1 MTHTHEGRLPLL
13 SQSNFLGKAAT
24 SSKEVYAIKAM
35 WHAGEWPQ
43 VRDTCVCVCVCTG
56 KAILESQT
64 QLSGGKPHLW
74 AWLLTG
80 WTAGEVVLWEGGQ
93 GSWHSQL
100 KPGALFSI
108 NIMCQ
113 ETPQCKLPPIVAR
126 GWIWREGALLQ
137 TGVRL
142 LPQDSP
148 LLNPEV
154 PGKHQSWRQKKKKMC
169 TVTSKVKEK
178 IPFSKTT

>member
-1 MTHTHEGRLPLL
+1 MTHTHEGWLPLL
-13 SQSNFLGKAAT
+13 FQSNFLGKEAT
-24 SSKEVYAIKAM
+24 SSRGLRHQSHVTCRRMA
-35 WHAGEWPQ
+35 Q
-43 VRDTCVCVCVCTG
+43 VRKTRVCVCTD

-64 QLSGGKPHLW
+64 QVSGGKPHLW

-80 WTAGEVVLWEGGQ
+80 WTAGEVVLWEGRQ

-113 ETPQCKLPPIVAR
+113 ETPECKLPPRVAR

-137 TGVRL
+137 TGVGL

-148 LLNPEV
+148 LLNLAVPE
-154 PGKHQSWRQKKKKMC
+154 KHQSLRGKKKCAQWHQKWRKKLL
-169 TVTSKVKEK
+169 SQKHLR
-178 IPFSKTT
+178 S

>member
-1 MTHTHEGRLPLL
+1 MKDSRHSWAR
-13 SQSNFLGKAAT
+13 AT
-24 SSKEVYAIKAM
+24 SWEKQLFHQRRSAPSKPCDMQENGPKL
-35 WHAGEWPQ
+35 ET
-43 VRDTCVCVCVCTG
+43 RVCVRTG

-80 WTAGEVVLWEGGQ
+80 WTAGEVVLWEGRQ
-93 GSWHSQL
+93 GSWHFQL

-113 ETPQCKLPPIVAR
+113 ETPECKLPPIVAR

-142 LPQDSP
+142 LPQDSS

-154 PGKHQSWRQKKKKMC
+154 PEKHQSWRQKKKKMC

>member
-1 MTHTHEGRLPLL
+1 MTHTHEGQPPLL
-13 SQSNFLGKAAT
+13 SQSNFLGKAAI
-24 SSKEVYAIKAM
+24 SSKEVCAIKAM

-43 VRDTCVCVCVCTG
+43 VRDTCMCVRTG

-80 WTAGEVVLWEGGQ
+80 WTAGEVVLWEGRQ
-93 GSWHSQL
+93 GSWHFQL

-113 ETPQCKLPPIVAR
+113 ETPECKLPPIVAR

-142 LPQDSP
+142 LPQDSS

-154 PGKHQSWRQKKKKMC
+154 PEKHQSWRQKKKKKMC